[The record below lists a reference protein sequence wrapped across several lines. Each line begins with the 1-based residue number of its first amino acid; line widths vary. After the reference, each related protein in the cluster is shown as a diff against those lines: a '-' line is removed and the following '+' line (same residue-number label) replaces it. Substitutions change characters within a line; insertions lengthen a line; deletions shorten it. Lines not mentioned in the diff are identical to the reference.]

1 MVAAAYSNT
10 VIGQR
15 PLLRNAHAP
24 RPDHSSDTI
33 VYSDGRHKALLVALF
48 KLSDFV
54 PLKRKFDLT
63 RRLLYIGT

>member
-1 MVAAAYSNT
+1 MVATAYSNT

-15 PLLRNAHAP
+15 PLLRRNAHAP
-24 RPDHSSDTI
+24 RPDRSSDTI

-54 PLKRKFDLT
+54 SEA
-63 RRLLYIGT
+63 